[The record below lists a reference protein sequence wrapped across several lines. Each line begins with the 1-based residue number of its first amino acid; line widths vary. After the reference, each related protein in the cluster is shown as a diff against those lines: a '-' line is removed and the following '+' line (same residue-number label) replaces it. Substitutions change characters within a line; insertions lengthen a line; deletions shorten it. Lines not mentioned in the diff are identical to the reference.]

1 MAAPI
6 FGVTGNTLDMD
17 VRRFTDAG
25 ANEVFGKPFDL
36 ARFKS
41 CMAAHAVLLCGLE
54 QGLGLVWGWG
64 RDDGMMLL
72 GLGCRLAAIQL
83 HGGACRLGV

>member
-17 VRRFTDAG
+17 VQRFTDAG

-41 CMAAHAVLLCGLE
+41 CMAAHAV
-54 QGLGLVWGWG
+54 
-64 RDDGMMLL
+64 
-72 GLGCRLAAIQL
+72 
-83 HGGACRLGV
+83 